1 MGFTVTF
8 PLMHILRFDCME
20 CSSKPL
26 SVRVICE
33 IAVTIHTEGEE
44 PTTQMGGRIEGV
56 TQLWLSRFSCG
67 AVTCGPSF
75 MGRGRDPTK
84 DGL

>member
-33 IAVTIHTEGEE
+33 IAVTIYTEGEE
-44 PTTQMGGRIEGV
+44 PTTRMGVG
-56 TQLWLSRFSCG
+56 G
-67 AVTCGPSF
+67 AQ
-75 MGRGRDPTK
+75 RA
-84 DGL
+84 